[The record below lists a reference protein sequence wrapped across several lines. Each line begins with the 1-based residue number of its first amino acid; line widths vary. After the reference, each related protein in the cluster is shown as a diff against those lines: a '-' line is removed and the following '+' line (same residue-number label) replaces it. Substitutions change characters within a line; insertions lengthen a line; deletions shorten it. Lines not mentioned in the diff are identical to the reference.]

1 MSYIPISDQDK
12 KEMLARIG
20 VEAVED
26 LFCCIPEKVRL
37 KGLLNL
43 PGPLSEPE
51 ILEYFEER
59 GQKNGYNR
67 YLSFLGG
74 GAYDHFIPAVVD
86 YLSSRGEFVSPY
98 TPYQPEVS
106 QGTLQVIFEFQTL
119 ICQLTGLDIANASL
133 YDGASGAAEAVLM
146 AYRVKNKKR
155 LLVAANLNPQY
166 RQVIYTYTRN
176 LGLEVVEIPYDRMG
190 RVDQKGLES
199 ALNSH
204 TSVLLCQSPNY
215 FGVVEDLKT
224 LAQMAHGHEALLAV
238 VVSEPLSLGLL
249 EAPGKLG
256 ADIVTGEAQSFGLPL
271 SYGGPYLGFMACQK
285 EFVRQLPGRIAGQTV
300 DAEGRRGFV
309 LTLSTREQHI
319 RREKATS
326 NICTN
331 QAHCALRATIYL
343 ETLGRQGLKRLA
355 WVNLQKAAYALDQ
368 LTAIPGVS
376 RKFSGPVFNEFVLEF
391 PLEWAK
397 VSRRLE
403 EQGILGG
410 LALGQDY
417 QGLEKCALITITEK
431 HSREKI
437 DRYARVLQEVLR

>member
-1 MSYIPISDQDK
+1 MSYIPISEKDK

-20 VEAVED
+20 VESVAD
-26 LFCCIPEKVRL
+26 LFCCLPESIRL
-37 KGLLNL
+37 KELLDL

-51 ILEYFEER
+51 ILEYFEKR
-59 GQKNGYNR
+59 GKMNLYDR

-133 YDGASGAAEAVLM
+133 YDGATGAAEAVLM
-146 AYRVKNKKR
+146 ANRIKNKKR
-155 LLVAANLNPQY
+155 LLVASSVNPEY

-176 LGLEVVEIPYDRMG
+176 LGLEVVEIPYDALG
-190 RVDQKGLES
+190 RVDRKGLDS
-199 ALNSH
+199 ALNSQ

-215 FGVVEDLKT
+215 FGVVEDLKALGE
-224 LAQMAHGHEALLAV
+224 LAHNHDALLTV
-238 VVSEPLSLGLL
+238 VISEPLSLGLL

-256 ADIVTGEAQSFGLPL
+256 ADIVTGETQSFGLPL
-271 SYGGPYLGFMACQK
+271 SYGGPYLGFMACKK

-300 DAEGRRGFV
+300 DTEGRRGFV

-343 ETLGRQGLKRLA
+343 ETLGRQGLKKLA
-355 WVNLQKAAYALDQ
+355 WLNLQKAAYALEK
-368 LTAIPGVS
+368 LTAIPGVR
-376 RKFSGPVFNEFVLEF
+376 RKFGGPVFNEFVLEF
-391 PLEWAK
+391 PVDWSRISKKLEGK
-397 VSRRLE
+397 
-403 EQGILGG
+403 GILGG
-410 LALGQDY
+410 LALGKDY

-437 DRYARVLQEVLR
+437 DRFAQVLEEVLK

>member
-12 KEMLARIG
+12 KEMLDRIG
-20 VEAVED
+20 VGSVED
-26 LFCCIPEKVRL
+26 LFCCIPESIRL

-59 GQKNGYNR
+59 GRKNSYDR
-67 YLSFLGG
+67 FLSFLGG

-86 YLSSRGEFVSPY
+86 YLSSRGEFISPY

-119 ICQLTGLDIANASL
+119 VCQLTGLDIANASL
-133 YDGASGAAEAVLM
+133 YDGATGAAEAVLM
-146 AYRVKNKKR
+146 ANRVKNKKR
-155 LLVAANLNPQY
+155 LLVASNVHPEY

-176 LGLEVVEIPYDRMG
+176 LGLEVVEIPYDRLG

-215 FGVVEDLKT
+215 FGVVEDLKSLGE
-224 LAQMAHGHEALLAV
+224 LAHRHESLLAV
-238 VVSEPLSLGLL
+238 VISEPISLGLL

-271 SYGGPYLGFMACQK
+271 SYGGPFLGFMACKK

-343 ETLGRQGLKRLA
+343 ETLGRQGLKKLA
-355 WVNLQKAAYALDQ
+355 WLNLQKAAYALEK
-368 LTAIPGVS
+368 LTSIPGVS
-376 RKFSGPVFNEFVLEF
+376 RKFGGPVFNEFVLEF
-391 PLEWAK
+391 PSDW
-397 VSRRLE
+397 SRIKQKLE
-403 EQGILGG
+403 EKGILGG
-410 LALGQDY
+410 LALGSDY
-417 QGLEKCALITITEK
+417 QGLEKCALVTITEK

-437 DRYARVLQEVLR
+437 DRYAEVLREVLK

>member
-20 VEAVED
+20 VESVED
-26 LFCCIPEKVRL
+26 LFRCIPENIRL

-51 ILEYFEER
+51 VIEYFEER
-59 GQKNGYNR
+59 GRKNTFDR

-74 GAYDHFIPAVVD
+74 GAYDHYIPAVVD

-133 YDGASGAAEAVLM
+133 YDGATGAAEAVLM
-146 AYRVKNKKR
+146 ANRVKNKKR
-155 LLVAANLNPQY
+155 LLVASSIHPEY

-176 LGLEVVEIPYDRMG
+176 LGLEVVEIPYDGLG

-224 LAQMAHGHEALLAV
+224 LSDLAHSHEALLAV
-238 VVSEPLSLGLL
+238 VISEPLSLGLL

-271 SYGGPYLGFMACQK
+271 GYGGPYLGFMACK
-285 EFVRQLPGRIAGQTV
+285 KDFVRQLPGRIAGQTV

-343 ETLGRQGLKRLA
+343 ETLGRQGLKKLA
-355 WVNLQKAAYALDQ
+355 WLNLQKAAYALEK
-368 LTAIPGVS
+368 LTSIPGVR
-376 RKFSGPVFNEFVLEF
+376 RKFGGPVFNEFVLEF
-391 PLEWAK
+391 PADWNRIK
-397 VSRRLE
+397 QKLE
-403 EQGILGG
+403 ENGILGG
-410 LALGQDY
+410 LALGNDY
-417 QGLEKCALITITEK
+417 QGLEKCALVTITEK
-431 HSREKI
+431 HSRDRI
-437 DRYARVLQEVLR
+437 DGYAEVLREVLK

>member
-20 VEAVED
+20 VETVED
-26 LFCCIPEKVRL
+26 LFCCIPESVRL

-59 GQKNGYNR
+59 GRKNSYDR

-119 ICQLTGLDIANASL
+119 VCQLTGLDIANASL
-133 YDGASGAAEAVLM
+133 YDGATGAAEAVLM
-146 AYRVKNKKR
+146 ANRVKNKKR

-190 RVDQKGLES
+190 RIDQKGLES

-215 FGVVEDLKT
+215 FGVVEDLQALGQT
-224 LAQMAHGHEALLAV
+224 VHGHDALLAV

-271 SYGGPYLGFMACQK
+271 SYGGPYLGFMACKK

-391 PLEWAK
+391 PLEWDK
-397 VSRRLE
+397 ISRRLE

-410 LALGQDY
+410 LGLGQDY

-437 DRYARVLQEVLR
+437 DRYARALQEVLR